1 MTENLQKFLM
11 LVNQW
16 MLFLSVKFT
25 LQIKNFQIDKSR
37 EREREI
43 FSVEKNKG
51 HVT

>member
-11 LVNQW
+11 LANQW

-37 EREREI
+37 EREI